1 MGGCFPDAAILDI
14 CGVGVRLA
22 VRFVDLE
29 LLSMWI
35 VKGDAGEVSGL
46 GLVNT
51 GIEGL

>member
-1 MGGCFPDAAILDI
+1 MGGCLADAAILDV
-14 CGVGVRLA
+14 CGIGVRLA

-35 VKGDAGEVSGL
+35 VKGDAGERSGL
-46 GLVNT
+46 SFEDS